1 MAPSFYKNR
10 IFKPTTRYYKSLIYN
25 TSIYKSNK
33 LKITSKEDILKFI
46 ITILDINLRF
56 SSRFKDDSY
65 LRNLIKKK
73 LKSKLELNLLLRL
86 RIQLFKRLAK
96 RNIAL
101 TIAIQGK

>member
-1 MAPSFYKNR
+1 MASRYYKNTSL
-10 IFKPTTRYYKSLIYN
+10 KPTTRYYKSLVYN
-25 TSIYKSNK
+25 TLLYKNNK
-33 LKITSKEDILKFI
+33 LKTSSKEDILKFI
-46 ITILDINLRF
+46 ITIIDINLRF

-73 LKSKLELNLLLRL
+73 LKSKAELNFLLRL

-101 TIAIQGK
+101 VRAIEG